1 VLLTILLQVVRNKQ
15 GLLKKIN
22 HHCAAVDSKDN
33 LMPESAKSNHLWLRE
48 ALDNPGVDP
57 RLTSKSLAASRMLRA
72 LVEVFQSF
80 LGVIAA
86 TIEAS
91 IVMWGWSRNEQC

>member
-1 VLLTILLQVVRNKQ
+1 
-15 GLLKKIN
+15 
-22 HHCAAVDSKDN
+22 
-33 LMPESAKSNHLWLRE
+33 
-48 ALDNPGVDP
+48 
-57 RLTSKSLAASRMLRA
+57 MLRA